1 MMMMMMMQVAMVSMV
16 MRTVIVSMAVL
27 MFGVIR
33 LILSGSDN
41 EVDEDDF
48 GGRDNAGGDV
58 VASDRNVSVLV
69 PMTKMETMKTMIE
82 TMAMVIVVVM
92 ESWYKTLRTMMAVV
106 PVLKKTPM
114 MTMRV

>member
-1 MMMMMMMQVAMVSMV
+1 
-16 MRTVIVSMAVL
+16 

-58 VASDRNVSVLV
+58 VASDRNVLVLV
-69 PMTKMETMKTMIE
+69 AMTKMETMKTMIV
-82 TMAMVIVVVM
+82 TMTTVIVVVM

-106 PVLKKTPM
+106 PVLKKDPDDDSES
-114 MTMRV
+114 VNAYGVDGGCVVDYDEDADD